1 MPHQRRRSL
10 VRNDR
15 VLLEFFQNM
24 DISSYE
30 VMDMRWRFRRLIR
43 FMAVLLIGAVL
54 AFLMLRSRYREVIRD
69 LAETQVKNT
78 TSDLTND
85 AIAKQIADGVI
96 QYDRIVYFEKDL
108 DGRITALKT
117 NMSEVN
123 RLKTDI
129 LNIINDE
136 ILSLDTSDIG
146 IPLGSLFLPELLS
159 GKGPSIPVHI
169 LSIRNSDANFVSHFS
184 QAGINQTLHRLNME
198 VSIDVAVL
206 VLGETNS
213 FTMSSEVV
221 VAETV
226 IVGDVPQ
233 TFLQTGG

>member
-1 MPHQRRRSL
+1 
-10 VRNDR
+10 
-15 VLLEFFQNM
+15 
-24 DISSYE
+24 
-30 VMDMRWRFRRLIR
+30 MRWRIRRFLRRLFVI
-43 FMAVLLIGAVL
+43 FIVVLVL
-54 AFLMLRSRYREVIRD
+54 FFALRSKYRLIIED
-69 LAETQVKNT
+69 LAQTQVKNS

-85 AIAKQIADGVI
+85 AIAKQIASGEI
-96 QYDRIVYFEKDL
+96 RYDRIVFFEKDL

-136 ILSLDTSDIG
+136 ILALDHSDIG
-146 IPLGSLFLPELLS
+146 IPLGSLFFPEILS
-159 GKGPSIPVHI
+159 GRGPAIPINI

-198 VSIDVAVL
+198 VSIDVTVL
-206 VLGETNS
+206 VLGQTSS

>member
-1 MPHQRRRSL
+1 
-10 VRNDR
+10 
-15 VLLEFFQNM
+15 
-24 DISSYE
+24 
-30 VMDMRWRFRRLIR
+30 MRWRIRRWLRRL
-43 FMAVLLIGAVL
+43 FVLTLVLLILFFA
-54 AFLMLRSRYREVIRD
+54 LRSKYRLVID
-69 LAETQVKNT
+69 ELAQTQVKNT

-85 AIAKQIADGVI
+85 AIAKQIAEENI
-96 QYDRIVYFEKDL
+96 RYDRIVYFEKDL

-136 ILSLDTSDIG
+136 ILALDTSDIG
-146 IPLGSLFLPELLS
+146 IPLGSLIFPEFLS
-159 GKGPSIPVHI
+159 GKGPAIPVHI

-198 VSIDVAVL
+198 VSVDVAVL
-206 VLGETNS
+206 VLGKTSS
-213 FTMSSEVV
+213 FTVTSEVV

-233 TFLQTGG
+233 TYLQTGG

>member
-1 MPHQRRRSL
+1 MRRKIRSL
-10 VRNDR
+10 FRIFVC
-15 VLLEFFQNM
+15 LLALITILFFL
-24 DISSYE
+24 
-30 VMDMRWRFRRLIR
+30 F
-43 FMAVLLIGAVL
+43 
-54 AFLMLRSRYREVIRD
+54 RSRYRDVVRE

-85 AIAKQIADGVI
+85 AIAKQIADGII
-96 QYDRIVYFEKDL
+96 QYDRIVFFEKDL

-136 ILSLDTSDIG
+136 ILALDTSDIG

-159 GKGPSIPVHI
+159 GKGPVIPVHI
-169 LSIRNSDANFVSHFS
+169 LSIRNSDASFSSNFV
-184 QAGINQTLHRLNME
+184 QAGINQTLHQLIML
-198 VSIDVAVL
+198 VSVDVAIL
-206 VLGETNS
+206 VLGQTGS
-213 FTMSSEVV
+213 FTITSEVV

-226 IVGDVPQ
+226 IVGDVPN
-233 TFLQTGG
+233 TFLQTGGNYEPQREN